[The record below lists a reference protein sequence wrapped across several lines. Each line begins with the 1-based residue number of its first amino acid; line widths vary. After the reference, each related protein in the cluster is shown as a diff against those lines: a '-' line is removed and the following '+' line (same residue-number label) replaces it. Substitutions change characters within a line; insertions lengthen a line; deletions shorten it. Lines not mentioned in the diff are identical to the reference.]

1 MRTGRSSGGNTIR
14 RGHHEMADEQDGRQL
29 LDLPVGEF
37 LERTASASPT
47 PGGGSVAAVTGALA
61 GALVA
66 MVARLTDRKK
76 GYEQA
81 WELAGES
88 VDRADRLTADL
99 QAAALEDVR
108 SFEAYMAA
116 LRLPKGSPEERQA
129 RRAALAAATRRATAA
144 PLAIAAACVEIL
156 NVAERLAPVANRHAV
171 SDIGAAAHLA
181 GAAAGAALLT
191 AEINLG
197 SAPDDAFF
205 SSARQQ
211 VIELRSN
218 IAKKSPLVI
227 ESVEKRI

>member
-1 MRTGRSSGGNTIR
+1 
-14 RGHHEMADEQDGRQL
+14 MADEQDDGRQL

-61 GALVA
+61 SALVA

-81 WELAGES
+81 WELAGGS

-129 RRAALAAATRRATAA
+129 RRAALAEATRRATAA
-144 PLAIAAACVEIL
+144 PLAIAAACAEIL

-181 GAAAGAALLT
+181 AAAAGAALLT

-197 SAPDDAFF
+197 SAPEGAFF
-205 SSARQQ
+205 AGARDQ
-211 VIELRSN
+211 VAELRANVS
-218 IAKKSPLVI
+218 KTSPLVI
-227 ESVEKRI
+227 RAVENRI

>member
-1 MRTGRSSGGNTIR
+1 MRTGRSSSGNTIR
-14 RGHHEMADEQDGRQL
+14 RGQHEMADEQDAGQL
-29 LDLPVGEF
+29 LDLPVGE
-37 LERTASASPT
+37 LLARTASASPT

-61 GALVA
+61 SALVA

-144 PLAIAAACVEIL
+144 PLAIAAACAEIL
-156 NVAERLAPVANRHAV
+156 HVAERLAPVANRHAV

-181 GAAAGAALLT
+181 AAAAGAALLT

-197 SAPDDAFF
+197 SAPEGAFF
-205 SSARQQ
+205 AEAREQTAK
-211 VIELRSN
+211 LRSN
-218 IAKKSPLVI
+218 VTKTSSLVI
-227 ESVEKRI
+227 KSVENSI

>member
-1 MRTGRSSGGNTIR
+1 
-14 RGHHEMADEQDGRQL
+14 MADEQDGRQL

-37 LERTASASPT
+37 LARTASATPT
-47 PGGGSVAAVTGALA
+47 PGGGSVAAVAGALA
-61 GALVA
+61 SALVA

-99 QAAALEDVR
+99 QAGALEDVR

-116 LRLPKGSPEERQA
+116 LRLPKGSPAERQA
-129 RRAALAAATRRATAA
+129 RRAALAEATRRATAA
-144 PLAIAAACVEIL
+144 PLAIAAACAEIL

-181 GAAAGAALLT
+181 AAAAGAALLT

-197 SAPDDAFF
+197 SAPDDGFF
-205 SSARQQ
+205 ADARKQ
-211 VIELRSN
+211 VAKLRSN
-218 IAKKSPLVI
+218 VSETSPLVI
-227 ESVEKRI
+227 KSVETRI

>member
-1 MRTGRSSGGNTIR
+1 
-14 RGHHEMADEQDGRQL
+14 MAEEQDGRQL

-37 LERTASASPT
+37 LDRTASASPT

-81 WELAGES
+81 WELAGEAA
-88 VDRADRLTADL
+88 DRADRLTADL
-99 QAAALEDVR
+99 QAAAVEDVR

-116 LRLPKGSPEERQA
+116 LRLPKGSPEQRQA
-129 RRAALAAATRRATAA
+129 RRAALAEATRRATAA
-144 PLAIAAACVEIL
+144 PLAIAAACAEIL
-156 NVAERLAPVANRHAV
+156 SLAERLAPVANRHAV

-191 AEINLG
+191 AEVNLG
-197 SAPDDAFF
+197 SAPEGAFF
-205 SSARQQ
+205 TEAREQA
-211 VIELRSN
+211 VELRVS
-218 IAKKSPLVI
+218 IANSAPLVI
-227 ESVEKRI
+227 KSVEKRI

>member
-1 MRTGRSSGGNTIR
+1 
-14 RGHHEMADEQDGRQL
+14 MADEQDGRQL

-37 LERTASASPT
+37 LARTASATPT
-47 PGGGSVAAVTGALA
+47 PGGGSVAAVAGALA
-61 GALVA
+61 SALVA

-99 QAAALEDVR
+99 QAGALEDVR

-116 LRLPKGSPEERQA
+116 LRLPKGSPAERQA

-144 PLAIAAACVEIL
+144 PLAIAAACAEIL

-181 GAAAGAALLT
+181 AAAAGAALLT

-197 SAPDDAFF
+197 SAPDDGFF
-205 SSARQQ
+205 ADARKQ
-211 VIELRSN
+211 VAKLRSN
-218 IAKKSPLVI
+218 VSETSPLVI
-227 ESVEKRI
+227 KSVETRI

>member
-1 MRTGRSSGGNTIR
+1 
-14 RGHHEMADEQDGRQL
+14 MADEQGGDQL
-29 LDLPVGEF
+29 LALPVGEF
-37 LERTASASPT
+37 LARTASASPT
-47 PGGGSVAAVTGALA
+47 PGGGSVAAVAGALA

-88 VDRADRLTADL
+88 VDGADRLTADL

-129 RRAALAAATRRATAA
+129 RRAALAEATRRATAA
-144 PLAIAAACVEIL
+144 PLAIAAACAEIL
-156 NVAERLAPVANRHAV
+156 KVAERLAPVANRHAV

-181 GAAAGAALLT
+181 AAAAGAALLT

-205 SSARQQ
+205 ADARKQ
-211 VIELRSN
+211 VAELRSN
-218 IAKKSPLVI
+218 VSKISPLVI
-227 ESVEKRI
+227 ESVETRI

>member
-1 MRTGRSSGGNTIR
+1 
-14 RGHHEMADEQDGRQL
+14 MADERDGRQF
-29 LDLPVGEF
+29 LDLPVAEF

-61 GALVA
+61 SALVA

-76 GYEQA
+76 GYEPA
-81 WELAGES
+81 WQLAGES
-88 VDRADRLTADL
+88 VDRADRLSADL

-116 LRLPKGSPEERQA
+116 LRLPKGSPKERQA
-129 RRAALAAATRRATAA
+129 RRAALAEATRRATAA
-144 PLAIAAACVEIL
+144 PLAIAAACAEIL

-181 GAAAGAALLT
+181 AAAAGAALLT
-191 AEINLG
+191 AQINLG

-205 SSARQQ
+205 AEAREQ
-211 VIELRSN
+211 VVELRANVS
-218 IAKKSPLVI
+218 KTSPVII
-227 ESVEKRI
+227 ESVENRI

>member
-1 MRTGRSSGGNTIR
+1 
-14 RGHHEMADEQDGRQL
+14 MADEQDARQL

-37 LERTASASPT
+37 LDRTASASPT

-61 GALVA
+61 SALVA

-81 WELAGES
+81 WELAGEA

-99 QAAALEDVR
+99 HAAAQEDVR

-116 LRLPKGSPEERQA
+116 LRLPKGSPEERRA
-129 RRAALAAATRRATAA
+129 RRAALAEATRRATAA
-144 PLAIAAACVEIL
+144 PLAIAAACAEIL
-156 NVAERLAPVANRHAV
+156 NVAKRLAPVANRHAV

-181 GAAAGAALLT
+181 AAAAGAALLT
-191 AEINLG
+191 AEINLA

-205 SSARQQ
+205 ADARKRA
-211 VIELRSN
+211 VELRSN
-218 IAKKSPLVI
+218 VSKTTPLVI
-227 ESVEKRI
+227 ESVEIRI

>member
-1 MRTGRSSGGNTIR
+1 
-14 RGHHEMADEQDGRQL
+14 MADEQDARQL

-37 LERTASASPT
+37 LDRTASASPT

-61 GALVA
+61 SALVA

-81 WELAGES
+81 WELAGEA

-99 QAAALEDVR
+99 HAAAQEDVR

-116 LRLPKGSPEERQA
+116 LRLPKGSPEERRA
-129 RRAALAAATRRATAA
+129 RRAALAEATRRATAA
-144 PLAIAAACVEIL
+144 PLAIAAACAEIL
-156 NVAERLAPVANRHAV
+156 HVAKRLAPVANRHAV

-181 GAAAGAALLT
+181 AAAAGAALLT

-205 SSARQQ
+205 ADARKRA
-211 VIELRSN
+211 VELRANVS
-218 IAKKSPLVI
+218 KTTPLVI
-227 ESVEKRI
+227 KSVEIRI